1 MSFPD
6 YLRERISEDYK
17 NLIIQ
22 KLEEIKRQ
30 SEGMREKMA
39 PSLTEATRSLKDRI
53 QREFSR
59 IQETLEAEL
68 SLSEER
74 MASEMNDLL
83 DDSASTWYHSDVTPF
98 GQQLDILI
106 SDIVS
111 NVPVPPKKENPG
123 LVSLVDL
130 VKKLDGG
137 NTQSDILNI
146 VLQHIS
152 GWVDRAVLL
161 VVKVDQ
167 AIGWAA
173 FGLGLDWDTVRIRAI
188 RVDLSQDH
196 LLRQVV
202 SSGEAAFGPA
212 DQFSQNQALF
222 SMMGVI
228 SPAAALAFPILVRGK
243 IAGILYADVNE
254 DLAEQPDLPNLLH
267 LAARYAGA
275 AIDLLPMKP
284 KGGAQPSVTIPP
296 SAPASRPS
304 MTTAPVNPPSPAPVP
319 SPSSSRPMTSAE
331 FAPPTLV
338 EEIAAPTVM
347 MNFQSLS
354 TAAAPAPEPDG
365 TVMMQVPHAE
375 PVIVTEDEQKLHEDA
390 KRFARL
396 LISEIKLYNE
406 AQVSAGR
413 EKKDLY
419 DRLKDDIERS
429 RRMYQERVPQHIHTS
444 TDYFYE
450 ELVRTLANGDP
461 SLLGM

>member
-22 KLEEIKRQ
+22 KLEEVKRQ
-30 SEGMREKMA
+30 SEGLRDKMG
-39 PSLTEATRSLKDRI
+39 PSLAEATQSLKDRL
-53 QREFSR
+53 QREIAR

-68 SLSEER
+68 SLSQER
-74 MASEMNDLL
+74 MASEMNDLM
-83 DDSASTWYHSDVTPF
+83 DESSTSWYHSDVSPF

-111 NVPVPPKKENPG
+111 NVPIPPKKENAG
-123 LVSLVDL
+123 LASLVEL
-130 VKKLDGG
+130 VKKLDAG
-137 NTQSDILNI
+137 NTQSEILNV

-152 GWVDRAVLL
+152 GWVDRAVLF
-161 VVKVDQ
+161 VVKGDQ
-167 AIGWAA
+167 ASGWAA

-188 RVDLSQDH
+188 RVDLNQDH
-196 LLRQVV
+196 ILRHVV
-202 SSGEAAFGPA
+202 SNGEPAFGSA
-212 DQFSQNQALF
+212 GQFSQNHSLF
-222 SMMGVI
+222 SMLGDM

-254 DLAEQPDLPNLLH
+254 DLSEQPDLPNLLQ
-267 LAARYAGA
+267 LAARWAGS

-284 KGGAQPSVTIPP
+284 KTAPQPAA
-296 SAPASRPS
+296 APARSA
-304 MTTAPVNPPSPAPVP
+304 MVTQPVNMPAPPPPAPAAVAAP
-319 SPSSSRPMTSAE
+319 PALE
-331 FAPPTLV
+331 YAPPTLI
-338 EEIAAPTVM
+338 EEGAAPTIM
-347 MNFQSLS
+347 MNLQSLPV
-354 TAAAPAPEPDG
+354 APGVEEDPAS
-365 TVMMQVPHAE
+365 TVMMQVPRVE
-375 PVIVTEDEQKLHEDA
+375 PAAPEDEQKLHEDA

-396 LISEIKLYNE
+396 LVSEIKLYNE

-429 RRMYQERVPQHIHTS
+429 RRMYQERVPQHIHT
-444 TDYFYE
+444 TTNYFYE